1 MALTQNGPA
10 PATGEPAAA
19 VPAPH
24 RTAAPAG
31 RAAPPASPAARP
43 PAGPPAAP
51 RRPAAGPPPGAP
63 PAAPPRQPAP
73 VAGPPALRGA
83 APRIPRGEPL
93 GQVLVRMGVISP
105 ADLEAAVAR
114 QKLDGRKLGEMLVAE
129 EKISRDQLARAM
141 AVRMGV
147 PFFTLSD
154 GVDPAVGTLIDE
166 KSARRYQAGPVRLQP
181 DGSLLVAMADPS
193 NVFAIDDLRI
203 LTRHEIRP
211 ALASAEEIQ
220 QLLGQTSRLD
230 AVVADLV
237 QETEDGE
244 DAPAA
249 SADIADASDDAPVV
263 RLVNS
268 LIARAVDERAS
279 DIHFEPQAKEM
290 VVRYRV
296 DGVLRTVTAVPFRL
310 SNGVASR
317 VKIMAD
323 LDIAEKRVPQDGRV
337 GLTVGGRP
345 LDLRVA
351 TLPTVYGEK
360 IVMRILD
367 KGNVMM
373 RLSELG
379 FTKDVLA
386 KFEGCY
392 QRPYGA
398 VLVTGPTGSG
408 KSTSLYGALNQLNST
423 DKNIITV
430 EDPVE
435 YRLGGVNQVQVNPKA
450 GLTFAAG
457 LRSILRCD
465 PDIVMIGEVRDRETA
480 QIAIESAL
488 TGHMVLATIHT
499 NDAAGA
505 LTRLSEMGVEPFLSA
520 SAVAG
525 ILAQRLARRLC
536 SHCKEAST
544 VPLSQLKEMMDLA
557 ALPANLPDPA
567 PVYRPK
573 GCPRCQDTG
582 YRGRVG
588 VYEMLVMSETLER
601 MTVGGASSEEI
612 TRQARAEGM
621 RTLREDGLLKVLS
634 GHTSIEEIA
643 RAVG

>member
-1 MALTQNGPA
+1 VPPSQTPPPIAGGP
-10 PATGEPAAA
+10 PAARP
-19 VPAPH
+19 V
-24 RTAAPAG
+24 
-31 RAAPPASPAARP
+31 APPAAARP
-43 PAGPPAAP
+43 PAAPVRRAVAPMPAG
-51 RRPAAGPPPGAP
+51 RPVAAAP
-63 PAAPPRQPAP
+63 PAQAPV
-73 VAGPPALRGA
+73 VAGPPALRA
-83 APRIPRGEPL
+83 SAPRLPRTEPL
-93 GQVLVRMGVISP
+93 GQVLVGMGLLTEQE
-105 ADLEAAVAR
+105 LEEALER
-114 QKLDGRKLGEMLVAE
+114 QKRTDAGALGEMLVSE
-129 EKISRDQLARAM
+129 EKITRDQLARAM
-141 AVRMGV
+141 AMRMGV
-147 PFFTLSD
+147 GFFTLAE
-154 GVDPAVGTLIDE
+154 GVDPAVARLIDE
-166 KSARRYQAGPVRLQP
+166 KTARRYQAVPVRLE
-181 DGSLLVAMADPS
+181 GEGRLVVAMADPS

-211 ALASAEEIQ
+211 VLAGSEEIHT
-220 QLLGQTSRLD
+220 LLGQTSRLD

-237 QETEDGE
+237 QESGGGDDPLEQ
-244 DAPAA
+244 
-249 SADIADASDDAPVV
+249 ADIADASDDAPVV

-310 SNGVASR
+310 ANGVASR

-367 KGNVMM
+367 KSNVLM
-373 RLSELG
+373 RLSGLG
-379 FTKDVLA
+379 FTRDVLA
-386 KFEGCY
+386 KFEACY
-392 QRPYGA
+392 SRPYGA

-423 DKNIITV
+423 AKNIITV

-435 YRLGGVNQVQVNPKA
+435 YRLAGINQVQVNPKA

-465 PDIVMIGEVRDRETA
+465 PDIVMIGEIRDRETA
-480 QIAIESAL
+480 QIAVESAL
-488 TGHMVLATIHT
+488 TGHLVLATIHT

-505 LTRLSEMGVEPFLSA
+505 LTRLTEMGVESFLSA

-536 SHCKEAST
+536 SHCKEQTT
-544 VPLSQLKEMMDLA
+544 VSHAVLRDMMDVT

-567 PVYRPK
+567 PIYRPV
-573 GCPRCQDTG
+573 GCPRCQETG
-582 YRGRVG
+582 YKGRVG
-588 VYEMLVMSETLER
+588 VYEMLVMSEAMER
-601 MTVGGASSEEI
+601 MTVAGASGEEI
-612 TRQARAEGM
+612 GRQARKEGM

-634 GHTSIEEIA
+634 GHTSIEEVA

>member
-1 MALTQNGPA
+1 MAG
-10 PATGEPAAA
+10 
-19 VPAPH
+19 VPAV
-24 RTAAPAG
+24 R
-31 RAAPPASPAARP
+31 S
-43 PAGPPAAP
+43 
-51 RRPAAGPPPGAP
+51 GAI
-63 PAAPPRQPAP
+63 
-73 VAGPPALRGA
+73 
-83 APRIPRGEPL
+83 RIPRGEPL
-93 GQVLVRMGVISP
+93 GQVLVRMGALSP
-105 ADLEAAVAR
+105 QDLDAAMAR
-114 QKLDGRKLGEMLVAE
+114 QKEDGRKLGEMLVAE
-129 EKISRDQLARAM
+129 ELVTRDQLARAT
-141 AVRMGV
+141 ALRMGV
-147 PFFTLSD
+147 GVFTLAD
-154 GVDPAVGTLIDE
+154 GVDPSVGRLIDE
-166 KSARRYQAGPVRLQP
+166 KSARRYQAVPVRLEP
-181 DGSLLVAMADPS
+181 DGRLLVAMADPS

-211 ALASAEEIQ
+211 ALASVEEIQ
-220 QLLGQTSRLD
+220 TLLGQTSRLD

-237 QETEDGE
+237 QESGGD
-244 DAPAA
+244 DDPLDQ
-249 SADIADASDDAPVV
+249 ADISDASDDAPVV

-310 SNGVASR
+310 AVGVASR
-317 VKIMAD
+317 IKIMAD
-323 LDIAEKRVPQDGRV
+323 LDISERRVPQDGRV

-367 KGNVMM
+367 KSNVM
-373 RLSELG
+373 LQLAELG
-379 FTKDVLA
+379 FAKDVLA
-386 KFEGCY
+386 KFEQCY

-435 YRLGGVNQVQVNPKA
+435 YRLPGINQVQVNPKA

-465 PDIVMIGEVRDRETA
+465 PDIVMIGEIRDRETA
-480 QIAIESAL
+480 QIAVESAL

-499 NDAAGA
+499 NDSAGA
-505 LTRLSEMGVEPFLSA
+505 LTRLTEMGVEPFLSA

-536 SHCKEAST
+536 SHCKQQAMVPQST
-544 VPLSQLKEMMDLA
+544 LRELVDVSI
-557 ALPANLPDPA
+557 LPPGLPDPV
-567 PVYRPK
+567 PVFRPA
-573 GCPRCQDTG
+573 GCPRCQETG
-582 YRGRVG
+582 YHGRVG
-588 VYEMLVMSETLER
+588 VYEMLVMSEAMER
-601 MTVGGASSEEI
+601 LTVAGASGEEI
-612 TRQARAEGM
+612 AKQARREGM
-621 RTLREDGLLKVLS
+621 RTLREDGLLKVLA

>member
-1 MALTQNGPA
+1 M
-10 PATGEPAAA
+10 
-19 VPAPH
+19 
-24 RTAAPAG
+24 
-31 RAAPPASPAARP
+31 
-43 PAGPPAAP
+43 
-51 RRPAAGPPPGAP
+51 
-63 PAAPPRQPAP
+63 
-73 VAGPPALRGA
+73 AGPPALRPGPA
-83 APRIPRGEPL
+83 RIPRGEPL
-93 GQVLVRMGVISP
+93 GQVLVRMGLISVD
-105 ADLEAAVAR
+105 DLTEALER
-114 QKLDGRKLGEMLVAE
+114 QKWSDGKKLGELLVSE
-129 EKISRDQLARAM
+129 GRITRDQLARAM
-141 AVRMGV
+141 AARMGV
-147 PFFTLSD
+147 PIYSLAE

-166 KSARRYQAGPVRLQP
+166 KNARRYQAVPVRLEP
-181 DGSLLVAMADPS
+181 DGRLLVAMADPS

-220 QLLGQTSRLD
+220 TLLGQTSRLD
-230 AVVADLV
+230 AVVAGLV
-237 QETEDGE
+237 QESGGDDTPLDQ
-244 DAPAA
+244 
-249 SADIADASDDAPVV
+249 ADISDASDDAPIV

-268 LIARAVDERAS
+268 LIARAVEERAS

-296 DGVLRTVTAVPFRL
+296 DGVLRTVTAVPYRL
-310 SNGVASR
+310 AVGVASR
-317 VKIMAD
+317 IKIMAD
-323 LDIAEKRVPQDGRV
+323 LDISERRVPQDGRV

-367 KGNVMM
+367 KSNVMLT
-373 RLSELG
+373 LSELG

-386 KFEGCY
+386 KFEECY

-435 YRLGGVNQVQVNPKA
+435 YRLAGINQVQVNPKA

-465 PDIVMIGEVRDRETA
+465 PDIVMIGEIRDRETA
-480 QIAIESAL
+480 QIAVESAL

-499 NDAAGA
+499 NDSAGA
-505 LTRLSEMGVEPFLSA
+505 LTRLTEMGVESFLSA

-536 SHCKEAST
+536 SHCKQQAM
-544 VPLSQLKEMMDLA
+544 VPQATLRELMDVS
-557 ALPANLPDPA
+557 ALPQGLPDPV
-567 PVYRPK
+567 PVFRPA
-573 GCPRCQDTG
+573 GCARCQDTG

-588 VYEMLVMSETLER
+588 VYEMLVMSEAMER
-601 MTVGGASSEEI
+601 LTVAGASAEEI
-612 TRQARAEGM
+612 ARQARSEGM

-634 GHTSIEEIA
+634 GHTSIEEVA

>member
-1 MALTQNGPA
+1 
-10 PATGEPAAA
+10 
-19 VPAPH
+19 
-24 RTAAPAG
+24 
-31 RAAPPASPAARP
+31 
-43 PAGPPAAP
+43 
-51 RRPAAGPPPGAP
+51 
-63 PAAPPRQPAP
+63 
-73 VAGPPALRGA
+73 
-83 APRIPRGEPL
+83 
-93 GQVLVRMGVISP
+93 VLVRMGMIS
-105 ADLEAAVAR
+105 AEDLAAALGR
-114 QKLDGRKLGEMLVAE
+114 QKADGRRLGDLLVAE
-129 EKISRDQLARAM
+129 ELITRDQLARAM
-141 AVRMGV
+141 ALRMGV
-147 PFFTLSD
+147 GVFTLAD
-154 GVDPAVGTLIDE
+154 GVDPSVGRLIDE
-166 KSARRYQAGPVRLQP
+166 KSARRYQAVPVRMDA
-181 DGSLLVAMADPS
+181 DGRLLVAMADPS

-203 LTRHEIRP
+203 LTHHEIRP
-211 ALASAEEIQ
+211 ALASPEEIQ
-220 QLLGQTSRLD
+220 TLLGQTSRLD

-237 QETEDGE
+237 EESGGQDV
-244 DAPAA
+244 PLHQ
-249 SADIADASDDAPVV
+249 ADISDTSDDAPVV

-296 DGVLRTVTAVPFRL
+296 DGVLRTVTAVPYRL
-310 SNGVASR
+310 AVGVASR

-323 LDIAEKRVPQDGRV
+323 LDIAERRMPQDGRV

-367 KGNVMM
+367 KSNVM
-373 RLSELG
+373 LQLTELG

-392 QRPYGA
+392 RRPYGA

-408 KSTSLYGALNQLNST
+408 KSTSLYGALNQLNSN

-435 YRLGGVNQVQVNPKA
+435 YRLAGINQVQVNPKA

-465 PDIVMIGEVRDRETA
+465 PDVVMIGEIRDRETA
-480 QIAIESAL
+480 QIAVESAL
-488 TGHMVLATIHT
+488 TGHLVLATIHT
-499 NDAAGA
+499 NDSAGA

-520 SAVAG
+520 SAVVG

-536 SHCKEAST
+536 SHCKEQAL
-544 VPLSQLKEMMDLA
+544 VPQAALREMVDLA
-557 ALPANLPDPA
+557 QLPTSLPDPV
-567 PVYRPK
+567 PVYRPV
-573 GCPRCQDTG
+573 GCPRCQETG

-588 VYEMLVMSETLER
+588 VYEMLVMSEAVER
-601 MTVGGASSEEI
+601 LTVAGASGEEI
-612 TRQARAEGM
+612 ARQARREGM

-634 GHTSIEEIA
+634 GHTSVEEIA

>member
-1 MALTQNGPA
+1 MGLISVDDLTEAL
-10 PATGEPAAA
+10 E
-19 VPAPH
+19 
-24 RTAAPAG
+24 
-31 RAAPPASPAARP
+31 
-43 PAGPPAAP
+43 
-51 RRPAAGPPPGAP
+51 
-63 PAAPPRQPAP
+63 
-73 VAGPPALRGA
+73 
-83 APRIPRGEPL
+83 
-93 GQVLVRMGVISP
+93 
-105 ADLEAAVAR
+105 R
-114 QKLDGRKLGEMLVAE
+114 QKWSDGKKLGELLVGE
-129 EKISRDQLARAM
+129 GRITRDQLARAM
-141 AVRMGV
+141 AARMGV
-147 PFFTLSD
+147 PIYSLAE

-166 KSARRYQAGPVRLQP
+166 KNARRYQAVPVRLEP
-181 DGSLLVAMADPS
+181 DGRLLVAMADPS

-220 QLLGQTSRLD
+220 TLLGQTSRLD
-230 AVVADLV
+230 AVVAGLV
-237 QETEDGE
+237 QESGGDDTPLDQ
-244 DAPAA
+244 
-249 SADIADASDDAPVV
+249 ADISDASDDAPIV

-268 LIARAVDERAS
+268 LIARAVEERAS

-296 DGVLRTVTAVPFRL
+296 DGVLRTVTAVPYRL
-310 SNGVASR
+310 AVGVASR
-317 VKIMAD
+317 IKIMAD
-323 LDIAEKRVPQDGRV
+323 LDISERRVPQDGRV

-367 KGNVMM
+367 KSNVMLT
-373 RLSELG
+373 LSELG

-386 KFEGCY
+386 KFEECY

-435 YRLGGVNQVQVNPKA
+435 YRLAGINQVQVNPKA

-465 PDIVMIGEVRDRETA
+465 PDIVMIGEIRDRETA
-480 QIAIESAL
+480 QIAVESAL

-499 NDAAGA
+499 NDSAGA
-505 LTRLSEMGVEPFLSA
+505 LTRLTEMGVESFLSA

-536 SHCKEAST
+536 SHCKQQAMIPQAT
-544 VPLSQLKEMMDLA
+544 LRDLVDVS
-557 ALPANLPDPA
+557 ALPHGLPDPV
-567 PVYRPK
+567 PVFRPT
-573 GCPRCQDTG
+573 GCARCQDTG

-588 VYEMLVMSETLER
+588 VYEMLVMSEAMER
-601 MTVGGASSEEI
+601 LTVAGASAEEI
-612 TRQARAEGM
+612 ARQARSEGM

-634 GHTSIEEIA
+634 GHTSIEEVA

>member
-1 MALTQNGPA
+1 M
-10 PATGEPAAA
+10 
-19 VPAPH
+19 
-24 RTAAPAG
+24 
-31 RAAPPASPAARP
+31 
-43 PAGPPAAP
+43 AGPPAVRRAP
-51 RRPAAGPPPGAP
+51 T
-63 PAAPPRQPAP
+63 
-73 VAGPPALRGA
+73 
-83 APRIPRGEPL
+83 RIPRGEPL
-93 GQVLVRMGVISP
+93 GQVLVRLGAITVE
-105 ADLEAAVAR
+105 DLQAAIER
-114 QKLDGRKLGEMLVAE
+114 QKTDGRKLGEMLVAE
-129 EKISRDQLARAM
+129 EKITRDQLVKAM
-141 AVRMGV
+141 ALRMGV
-147 PFFTLSD
+147 GLFTLAD
-154 GVDPAVGTLIDE
+154 GVDPALGRLIDD
-166 KSARRYQAGPVRLQP
+166 KSARRYQAVPVRMDP
-181 DGSLLVAMADPS
+181 DGRLVVAMADPS

-211 ALASAEEIQ
+211 ALASSEEIQ
-220 QLLGQTSRLD
+220 TLLGQTSRID

-237 QETEDGE
+237 QETGGE
-244 DAPAA
+244 EGGPVD
-249 SADIADASDDAPVV
+249 SADIADAADDAPVV

-279 DIHFEPQAKEM
+279 DIHLEPQAKEM

-296 DGVLRTVTAVPFRL
+296 DGVLRTVTSVPYRL
-310 SNGVASR
+310 AGGVASR

-323 LDIAEKRVPQDGRV
+323 LDIAERRAPQDGRV
-337 GLTVGGRP
+337 GLNVAGRP

-367 KGNVMM
+367 KSNVM
-373 RLSELG
+373 LKLAELG
-379 FTKDVLA
+379 FAKDVLA
-386 KFEGCY
+386 KFEACY
-392 QRPYGA
+392 SRPYGA
-398 VLVTGPTGSG
+398 LLVTGPTGSG

-435 YRLGGVNQVQVNPKA
+435 YRLAGINQVQVNPKA

-465 PDIVMIGEVRDRETA
+465 PDIVMIGEIRDRETA

-499 NDAAGA
+499 NDSAGA
-505 LTRLSEMGVEPFLSA
+505 LTRLTEMGVEPFLSA

-536 SHCKEAST
+536 SHCKQQT
-544 VPLSQLKEMMDLA
+544 MVPKATLMEMVDLSV
-557 ALPANLPDPA
+557 LPHGLPDPV
-567 PVYRPK
+567 PVFKPV
-573 GCPRCQDTG
+573 GCPRCQETG

-588 VYEMLVMSETLER
+588 VYEMLVMSETMER
-601 MTVGGASSEEI
+601 MVVAGASGEDI
-612 TRQARAEGM
+612 AAQARKEGM
-621 RTLREDGLLKVLS
+621 RTLREDGLMKVLS
-634 GHTSIEEIA
+634 GHTSIEEVA

>member
-1 MALTQNGPA
+1 M
-10 PATGEPAAA
+10 
-19 VPAPH
+19 
-24 RTAAPAG
+24 
-31 RAAPPASPAARP
+31 
-43 PAGPPAAP
+43 
-51 RRPAAGPPPGAP
+51 GA
-63 PAAPPRQPAP
+63 
-73 VAGPPALRGA
+73 
-83 APRIPRGEPL
+83 
-93 GQVLVRMGVISP
+93 ISVE
-105 ADLEAAVAR
+105 DLESATAR
-114 QKLDGRKLGEMLVAE
+114 QKLDGRKLGELLVAE
-129 EKISRDQLARAM
+129 ERITRDQLARAM
-141 AVRMGV
+141 AIRMGV
-147 PFFTLSD
+147 SVFTLAE
-154 GVDPAVGTLIDE
+154 GVDPSVGNLIDE
-166 KSARRYQAGPVRLQP
+166 KSARRYQAVPVRIEP
-181 DGSLLVAMADPS
+181 DGRLLVAMADPS

-211 ALASAEEIQ
+211 ALASPEEIQ
-220 QLLGQTSRLD
+220 TLLGQTSRLD

-237 QETEDGE
+237 EESGGADVPLDQ
-244 DAPAA
+244 
-249 SADIADASDDAPVV
+249 ADISDVSDDAPVV

-279 DIHFEPQAKEM
+279 DIHLEPQAKEM

-310 SNGVASR
+310 AVGVASR

-323 LDIAEKRVPQDGRV
+323 LDIAERRVPQDGRV

-367 KGNVMM
+367 KSNVMLQ
-373 RLSELG
+373 LSDLG
-379 FTKDVLA
+379 FAKDVLA
-386 KFEGCY
+386 KFEMCY
-392 QRPYGA
+392 RRPYGA

-435 YRLGGVNQVQVNPKA
+435 YRLPGINQVQVNPKA

-465 PDIVMIGEVRDRETA
+465 PDIVMIGEIRDRETA
-480 QIAIESAL
+480 QIAVESAL

-499 NDAAGA
+499 NDSAGA
-505 LTRLSEMGVEPFLSA
+505 LTRLAEMGVEPFLSA

-536 SHCKEAST
+536 SHCKQQVMIPHTTLRELVDVA
-544 VPLSQLKEMMDLA
+544 V
-557 ALPANLPDPA
+557 LPPNLPDPIA
-567 PVYRPK
+567 VYRPT
-573 GCPRCQDTG
+573 GCARCQETG

-588 VYEMLVMSETLER
+588 VYEMLVMSEAMER
-601 MTVGGASSEEI
+601 LTVAGASGEEI
-612 TRQARAEGM
+612 ARQARREGM
-621 RTLREDGLLKVLS
+621 RTLREDGLLKVLA
-634 GHTSIEEIA
+634 GQTSIEEIA

>member
-1 MALTQNGPA
+1 M
-10 PATGEPAAA
+10 
-19 VPAPH
+19 
-24 RTAAPAG
+24 R
-31 RAAPPASPAARP
+31 
-43 PAGPPAAP
+43 
-51 RRPAAGPPPGAP
+51 
-63 PAAPPRQPAP
+63 
-73 VAGPPALRGA
+73 
-83 APRIPRGEPL
+83 L
-93 GQVLVRMGVISP
+93 GYISP
-105 ADLEAAVAR
+105 EDLEAAIAR
-114 QKLDGRKLGEMLVAE
+114 QKTDGRKLGEVLVADE
-129 EKISRDQLARAM
+129 RITRDQLARAM
-141 AVRMGV
+141 AIRMGV
-147 PFFTLSD
+147 SVFTLAD
-154 GVDPAVGTLIDE
+154 GVDPAVARLIDE
-166 KSARRYQAGPVRLQP
+166 KSARRYQAIPVRIEP
-181 DGSLLVAMADPS
+181 DGLLLVAMADPS

-203 LTRHEIRP
+203 LTRHDIRP
-211 ALASAEEIQ
+211 ALASPEEIQ
-220 QLLGQTSRLD
+220 TLLGQTSRID

-237 QETEDGE
+237 QESGGDDGGPV
-244 DAPAA
+244 DQ
-249 SADIADASDDAPVV
+249 ADIADASDDAPVV

-310 SNGVASR
+310 ANGVASR

-323 LDIAEKRVPQDGRV
+323 LDIAERRAPQDGRV
-337 GLTVGGRP
+337 GLNVGGRA

-367 KGNVMM
+367 KSNVLMT
-373 RLSELG
+373 LAELG
-379 FTKDVLA
+379 FAKDVLA
-386 KFEGCY
+386 KFEACY
-392 QRPYGA
+392 SRTYGA

-435 YRLGGVNQVQVNPKA
+435 YRLAGINQVQVNPKA
-450 GLTFAAG
+450 GLTFASG

-465 PDIVMIGEVRDRETA
+465 PDIVMIGEIRDRETA
-480 QIAIESAL
+480 QIAVESAL
-488 TGHMVLATIHT
+488 TGHLVLATIHT
-499 NDAAGA
+499 NDAPGA
-505 LTRLSEMGVEPFLSA
+505 LTRLTEMGVEPFLSA

-536 SHCKEAST
+536 THCKEPIDVTQAVLRET
-544 VPLSQLKEMMDLA
+544 MDVP
-557 ALPANLPDPA
+557 ALPRNLPDPVR
-567 PVYRPK
+567 VYRAV

-582 YRGRVG
+582 YRGRLG
-588 VYEMLVMSETLER
+588 VYEMLVMSEAMER
-601 MTVGGASSEEI
+601 LTVAGASSEEI
-612 TRQARAEGM
+612 SAQARREGM

-634 GHTSIEEIA
+634 GHTTIEEIA